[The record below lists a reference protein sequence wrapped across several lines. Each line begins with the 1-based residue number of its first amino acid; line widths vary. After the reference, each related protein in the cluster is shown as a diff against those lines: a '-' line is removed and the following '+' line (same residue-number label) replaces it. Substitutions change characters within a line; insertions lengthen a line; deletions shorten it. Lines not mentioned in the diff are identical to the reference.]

1 VLAAFYDRFG
11 SPDVLTLG
19 EIPRPKPRQGEVLV
33 RIAASGVNPSDV
45 KRRAGWRNA
54 AWPGRRI
61 VPHCDGAG
69 EVVEAGDDEGKRRL
83 GQRVWIW
90 SIPGTTFVRE
100 DLEYGTAAEFLTVP
114 LGNLAPLPDGVD
126 FAVGACLGVPAI
138 TAHFAVFADG
148 PVAGRTL
155 LVQGGGGAVGE
166 AAIRMA
172 KQAGAYVVA
181 SARSQARAAIAQAA
195 GADLVI
201 DPRSAEAE
209 DRVRAVAPTGIDRL
223 IEVDFGANIG
233 FASRIIAP
241 GGMIVS
247 YSSTSQPEPV
257 FPYYGLQS
265 KAAVIRLVSNYML
278 PPSRIQE
285 AVEHIVAM
293 LEQGSLRSTIVACMP
308 LSAISEAHRAVES
321 GAMGK
326 VVLDLSAVQAVQ
338 AILPEDRSAPP

>member
-1 VLAAFYDRFG
+1 MLAAFYDRFG
-11 SPDVLTLG
+11 PPDVLNLG
-19 EIPRPKPRQGEVLV
+19 DVPRPEPRQGEVLV

-54 AWPGRRI
+54 AWPGHRI

-69 EVVEAGDDEGKRRL
+69 EVVKAGDEESKRWL

-90 SIPGTTFVRE
+90 SIPGRTFLRE
-100 DLEYGTAAEFLTVP
+100 DLEYGTAAEFLAVP
-114 LGNLAPLPDGVD
+114 VSNLAPLPKGID
-126 FAVGACLGVPAI
+126 FATGACLGVPAI
-138 TAHFAVFADG
+138 TAHYAVFADG

-181 SARSQARAAIAQAA
+181 GVRSPARAAITEAA
-195 GADLVI
+195 GADLVV
-201 DPRSAEAE
+201 DLRYPEAE
-209 DRVRAVAPTGIDRL
+209 SRIRGAFPGGIDRL

-233 FASRIIAP
+233 FASRVIAP

-257 FPYYGLQS
+257 IPYYGLQS
-265 KAAVIRLVSNYML
+265 KGVVIRLVSNYML
-278 PPSRIQE
+278 PPPRIQE
-285 AVEHIVAM
+285 ATAHIGAM
-293 LEQGSLRSTIVACMP
+293 LEQGTLRPTIAAHLP
-308 LSAISEAHRAVES
+308 LTAISEAHRAVEE
-321 GAMGK
+321 GAVGK
-326 VVLDLSAVQAVQ
+326 MVLTLDA
-338 AILPEDRSAPP
+338 DM